1 MINILLGIELILF
14 IFVSCSITNIIASE
28 YIFEPIRDIWQR
40 VFKRWDKIKYLISC
54 PVCLGFW
61 VGLALS
67 FAFHIHF
74 LIGALITSLCMKVLV
89 IYENKG

>member
-1 MINILLGIELILF
+1 MISNLSWIELILF
-14 IFVSCSITNIIASE
+14 IFVSCSVTNIITSE

-40 VFKRWDKIKYLISC
+40 AFKRWDKIKYLISC

-67 FAFHIHF
+67 FAFHIHC
-74 LIGALITSLCMKVLV
+74 LIGALITSLCMKVFV
-89 IYENKG
+89 IYENRG